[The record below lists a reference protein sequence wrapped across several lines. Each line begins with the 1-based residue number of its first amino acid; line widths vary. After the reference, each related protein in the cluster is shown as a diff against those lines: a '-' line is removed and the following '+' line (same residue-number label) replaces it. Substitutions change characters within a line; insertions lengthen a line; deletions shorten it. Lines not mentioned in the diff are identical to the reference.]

1 MKNLKKLIYQYKF
14 LNLELSDIREE
25 HSELTTSF
33 EALFSDIIG
42 KQTPETEEEIIS
54 RATKPKPKTK
64 RPPENESV
72 KKLYKDVAKKL
83 HPDKGGDDDDFKEL
97 NRRYNDSDYLGL
109 VEMAVENDIEVE
121 VDDDEVLLN
130 SISKIETKIK
140 HLKDTLPYVWKYGSD
155 MDRRKVLL
163 TMSMHL
169 GVDIDLEEL
178 PADVKKMIGIK
189 EKLDLP
195 K

>member
-14 LNLELSDIREE
+14 LNLELGDIREE

-42 KQTPETEEEIIS
+42 KQTPETEEEIIN
-54 RATKPKPKTK
+54 RAKKPKPKTK

-97 NRRYNDSDYLGL
+97 NRRYNNSDYLGL

-155 MDRRKVLL
+155 MDRRQVLL